1 MKKMEVDDN
10 ENDNDKNLYKSVL
23 LFMNLTSHKGDTATE
38 VVVEN
43 KSENYALNE
52 ESKNNSSDKTVA
64 NDLWKFRRSSR
75 TLK

>member
-1 MKKMEVDDN
+1 M
-10 ENDNDKNLYKSVL
+10 
-23 LFMNLTSHKGDTATE
+23 ATE
-38 VVVEN
+38 VIVEN

-52 ESKNNSSDKTVA
+52 ESKNNSIDKTVA